1 MRVEAALKLLSFE
14 NKNLHF
20 FSAAAAS
27 AASVYF
33 WELFSYVDGGLPIV
47 RK

>member
-1 MRVEAALKLLSFE
+1 MRVEAALKLLCFE

-20 FSAAAAS
+20 FAAAAS

-47 RK
+47 HK